1 MENNIQEL
9 KIILADFCDEMQI
22 NLSERLKVLWLS
34 ELQKE
39 NIQAVRRAIS
49 NIMTGKYEVY
59 GKAGLRHILSQIRGN
74 TEQDAQLQKEQL
86 EKKAEDAYVE
96 LRCCIRS
103 IGYMSTFKHEDKAL
117 VACVEE
123 LGGWYTITGK
133 TRAELDSPYMKKDFI
148 ARYKQN
154 AQADDASLPDKAI
167 GYAEQ
172 QDSRRVSTGAVN
184 IGSLKAV

>member
-1 MENNIQEL
+1 MENNIKEL

-39 NIQAVRRAIS
+39 NIQAVRRAIN

-74 TEQDAQLQKEQL
+74 TEQDAQLHKEKL
-86 EKKAEDAYVE
+86 EKQAEDAYIE
-96 LRCCIRS
+96 FRRCIRS
-103 IGYMSTFKHEDKAL
+103 MSPYSNFTHKDKAL
-117 VACVEE
+117 IACIEE
-123 LGGWYTITGK
+123 LGGWYQITNK
-133 TRAELDSPYMKKDFI
+133 TRSELDFMKNNFI

-154 AQADDASLPDKAI
+154 AQADKSSLPEQAI

-172 QDSRRVSTGAVN
+172 QNNKRISTGAVN
-184 IGSLKAV
+184 IANLKVV

>member
-1 MENNIQEL
+1 MKNNIQEL

-22 NLSERLKVLWLS
+22 NLSERLKILWLS

-39 NIQAVRRAIS
+39 DIQAVRRAIS

-74 TEQDAQLQKEQL
+74 TEQDAQLKKEQL
-86 EKKAEDAYVE
+86 EKQADDAYIE
-96 LRCCIRS
+96 FRRCIRS
-103 IGYMSTFKHEDKAL
+103 MSPYSNFTHKDKAL

-123 LGGWYTITGK
+123 LGGWYQITNK
-133 TRAELDSPYMKKDFI
+133 TRADLDFMKKDFI
-148 ARYKQN
+148 PRYKQN
-154 AQADDASLPDKAI
+154 ALTDDASLPEQAI

-172 QDSRRVSTGAVN
+172 QNNKRVSTGAVN
-184 IGSLKAV
+184 IGNLKVL

>member
-1 MENNIQEL
+1 MKNNIQEL

-39 NIQAVRRAIS
+39 DIQAVRRAIS

-74 TEQDAQLQKEQL
+74 TEQDAQLHKENL
-86 EKKAEDAYVE
+86 EKQADNAYIE
-96 LRCCIRS
+96 FRRCIRS
-103 IGYMSTFKHEDKAL
+103 MSPYSNFTHKDKAL

-123 LGGWYTITGK
+123 LGGWYQITNK
-133 TRAELDSPYMKKDFI
+133 TRSELDFMKNNFI

-154 AQADDASLPDKAI
+154 AQADSASLPDKAI

-172 QDSRRVSTGAVN
+172 QNSRRISTGAVN
-184 IGSLKAV
+184 ISSLKAV